1 MPGGLMIRYL
11 LSLMPFVPRWS
22 FPLGAVPAPL
32 VRQGRVSGIRAAKR
46 QARKCYNRRR
56 ARHV

>member
-1 MPGGLMIRYL
+1 MIRYL
-11 LSLMPFVPRWS
+11 LSLMPFVPRWP
-22 FPLGAVPAPL
+22 FPLGAAPVPL
-32 VRQGRVSGIRAAKR
+32 IRQGCVSGIRAAKR

>member
-1 MPGGLMIRYL
+1 MIRYL

-32 VRQGRVSGIRAAKR
+32 VRQGCVSGIRAAKR
-46 QARKCYNRRR
+46 QAHKRHNRRR

>member
-1 MPGGLMIRYL
+1 MIRYP

-22 FPLGAVPAPL
+22 FPLGAISAPL
-32 VRQGRVSGIRAAKR
+32 IRQGRVSGIRAAKR
-46 QARKCYNRRR
+46 QARKRHHRRR

>member
-1 MPGGLMIRYL
+1 MIRYL
-11 LSLMPFVPRWS
+11 LSLMPFVPRFS

-32 VRQGRVSGIRAAKR
+32 IRQGRISGVRAAKR
-46 QARKCYNRRR
+46 QARKHRNRRR

>member
-1 MPGGLMIRYL
+1 MIRYL

-22 FPLGAVPAPL
+22 FPPGAVPAPL

-46 QARKCYNRRR
+46 QARKRHNRRR

>member
-1 MPGGLMIRYL
+1 MIRYL

-32 VRQGRVSGIRAAKR
+32 VCQGRVSGIRAAKR
-46 QARKCYNRRR
+46 QARKRHNRRR

>member
-22 FPLGAVPAPL
+22 FPLGAIPAPL
-32 VRQGRVSGIRAAKR
+32 IRQGRVSGIRAAKR
-46 QARKCYNRRR
+46 LAHKRRSQRR
-56 ARHV
+56 ARHA

>member
-1 MPGGLMIRYL
+1 MIRYL
-11 LSLMPFVPRWS
+11 LSLIPFVPRWS

-32 VRQGRVSGIRAAKR
+32 IRQGRVSGVRAAKR
-46 QARKCYNRRR
+46 LAHKHHNHRR